1 MMIAPRLRQEHSVG
15 RGLDNRQQVK
25 NPKKRERYT
34 EPRKGA
40 ATRVSAKQR
49 RELLERLK
57 KTTAADKPD

>member
-1 MMIAPRLRQEHSVG
+1 VG

-40 ATRVSAKQR
+40 ATRATAKQR
-49 RELLERLK
+49 HERLERLK
-57 KTTAADKPD
+57 KIITRGQARLKRSATA

>member
-1 MMIAPRLRQEHSVG
+1 MS

-40 ATRVSAKQR
+40 ATRLTAKQR
-49 RELLERLK
+49 HERLERLK
-57 KTTAADKPD
+57 KIIAGDKRD

>member
-1 MMIAPRLRQEHSVG
+1 LRQDRTVG

-40 ATRVSAKQR
+40 ATRVTAKQR
-49 RELLERLK
+49 REQLERLK
-57 KTTAADKPD
+57 KSAAGEKGD

>member
-1 MMIAPRLRQEHSVG
+1 VG

-34 EPRKGA
+34 EPRKSA

-49 RELLERLK
+49 REELERVTK
-57 KTTAADKPD
+57 VTGGSKPD